1 MGCSTT
7 VVKYLVF
14 FFNLVFAIA
23 GAGLLALGILLKLKN
38 NDIQNFIPDKYHL
51 SLPPVLLIIIGSI
64 IFVTAFFGCC
74 GAIRESTCMLTTF
87 AIILLTLLIIQIA
100 IGAYAF
106 LQVGDTADMKASV
119 TQMVEKS
126 FNQYNTSKSAQAE
139 FDFLQ
144 NFLHCCGVESV
155 YDWKWEGGKLPMSC
169 CNNNKNCT
177 IGSTNAYKDGCGIKA
192 YQWFKNGL
200 DLLGILA
207 VAIASIEI
215 IGAIFALCLSSS
227 IKNQLR
233 REAYA

>member
-14 FFNLVFAIA
+14 FFNVVFALA
-23 GAGLLALGILLKLKN
+23 GASLVAIGVLLKMKN
-38 NDIQNFIPDKYHL
+38 TDIQNFIPDKYHL
-51 SLPPVLLIIIGSI
+51 GLPPIILIIIGSA
-64 IFVTAFFGCC
+64 IFITASFGCC
-74 GAIRESTCMLTTF
+74 GAIKENTCMLTTF
-87 AIILLTLLIIQIA
+87 AIILLTLLIVQVA

-106 LQVGDTADMKASV
+106 LVVGDTQDLRSSV
-119 TQMVEKS
+119 RQIVEKS
-126 FNQYNTSKSAQAE
+126 FNQYNDTKIAREE

-144 NFLHCCGVESV
+144 TFLECCGIDRPQ
-155 YDWKWEGGKLPMSC
+155 DWGWTDGKLPNSC
-169 CNNNKNCT
+169 CGSGANCT
-177 IGSTNAYKDGCGIKA
+177 INSSDCYRKGCADNSYK
-192 YQWFKNGL
+192 WFKNGL

-207 VAIASIEI
+207 IAIASIEL